1 MEKYTFINESKD
13 KTSRE
18 KREKDKKPLSFYRRL
33 EEFAEGYLL
42 HRG

>member
-13 KTSRE
+13 KTS
-18 KREKDKKPLSFYRRL
+18 REKDKKPLSFYRRL